1 MDNNQIYHFV
11 KVKTKG
17 DEDSKGTWL
26 LEADS
31 LRVINEHFK
40 KYVGAEIKQGMKEI
54 ISRINGKVGHYT
66 NSFASTVDTIMQFGE
81 KPYLVIATELEFED
95 VNINYSNLKD
105 YVGYNKDGELYHSDV
120 MSFMI
125 KNELFVE
132 NELKEYLY
140 PLFEEEKRKIIERE
154 LAEYERIKNKYNLN

>member
-1 MDNNQIYHFV
+1 MIDIDFNKVIHGEQILFNKCKGKTIKDTYIGNEILCIIFDDNSFV
-11 KVKTKG
+11 F
-17 DEDSKGTWL
+17 
-26 LEADS
+26 LE
-31 LRVINEHFK
+31 
-40 KYVGAEIKQGMKEI
+40 KYDDYEN
-54 ISRINGKVGHYT
+54 ISR
-66 NSFASTVDTIMQFGE
+66 
-81 KPYLVIATELEFED
+81 FED

-140 PLFEEEKRKIIERE
+140 PLFEEEKKKIIERE

>member
-1 MDNNQIYHFV
+1 MIDIDFNKVIHGEQILFNKCKGKTIKDTYIGNEILCIIFDDNSFV
-11 KVKTKG
+11 Y
-17 DEDSKGTWL
+17 
-26 LEADS
+26 LEEYDDYG
-31 LRVINEHFK
+31 N
-40 KYVGAEIKQGMKEI
+40 
-54 ISRINGKVGHYT
+54 ISR
-66 NSFASTVDTIMQFGE
+66 
-81 KPYLVIATELEFED
+81 FED

-140 PLFEEEKRKIIERE
+140 PLFEEKKKKIIERE

>member
-1 MDNNQIYHFV
+1 MAYTNGLSKETSECLRKQSFRIIFDDNSFV
-11 KVKTKG
+11 Y
-17 DEDSKGTWL
+17 
-26 LEADS
+26 LEEYDDYG
-31 LRVINEHFK
+31 N
-40 KYVGAEIKQGMKEI
+40 
-54 ISRINGKVGHYT
+54 ISR
-66 NSFASTVDTIMQFGE
+66 
-81 KPYLVIATELEFED
+81 FED

-154 LAEYERIKNKYNLN
+154 LVEYERIKNKYNLN

>member
-1 MDNNQIYHFV
+1 MIDIDFNKVIHGEQILFNKCKGKTIKDTYIGNEILCIIFDDNSFV
-11 KVKTKG
+11 Y
-17 DEDSKGTWL
+17 
-26 LEADS
+26 LEEYDDYG
-31 LRVINEHFK
+31 N
-40 KYVGAEIKQGMKEI
+40 
-54 ISRINGKVGHYT
+54 ISR
-66 NSFASTVDTIMQFGE
+66 
-81 KPYLVIATELEFED
+81 FED

>member
-1 MDNNQIYHFV
+1 MIDIDFNKVIHGEQILFNKCKGKIIKDTYIGNEILCIIFDDNSFV
-11 KVKTKG
+11 Y
-17 DEDSKGTWL
+17 
-26 LEADS
+26 LEEYDDYG
-31 LRVINEHFK
+31 N
-40 KYVGAEIKQGMKEI
+40 
-54 ISRINGKVGHYT
+54 ISR
-66 NSFASTVDTIMQFGE
+66 
-81 KPYLVIATELEFED
+81 FED
-95 VNINYSNLKD
+95 VNINYSNFKD

-140 PLFEEEKRKIIERE
+140 PLFEEEKKKIIERE

>member
-1 MDNNQIYHFV
+1 MIDIDFNKVIHGEQILFNKCKGKIIKDTYIGNEILCIIFDDNSFV
-11 KVKTKG
+11 Y
-17 DEDSKGTWL
+17 
-26 LEADS
+26 LEEYDDYE
-31 LRVINEHFK
+31 N
-40 KYVGAEIKQGMKEI
+40 
-54 ISRINGKVGHYT
+54 ISR
-66 NSFASTVDTIMQFGE
+66 
-81 KPYLVIATELEFED
+81 FED

-120 MSFMI
+120 ISFMI

-140 PLFEEEKRKIIERE
+140 PLFEEEKKKIIERE

>member
-1 MDNNQIYHFV
+1 MIDIDFNKVIHGEQILFNKCKGKIIKDTYIGNEILCIIFDDNSFV
-11 KVKTKG
+11 Y
-17 DEDSKGTWL
+17 
-26 LEADS
+26 LEEYDDYG
-31 LRVINEHFK
+31 N
-40 KYVGAEIKQGMKEI
+40 
-54 ISRINGKVGHYT
+54 ISR
-66 NSFASTVDTIMQFGE
+66 
-81 KPYLVIATELEFED
+81 FED

>member
-1 MDNNQIYHFV
+1 MIDIDFNKVIHGEQILFNKCKGKTIKDTYIGNEILCIIFDDNSFV
-11 KVKTKG
+11 Y
-17 DEDSKGTWL
+17 
-26 LEADS
+26 LEEYDDYG
-31 LRVINEHFK
+31 N
-40 KYVGAEIKQGMKEI
+40 
-54 ISRINGKVGHYT
+54 ISR
-66 NSFASTVDTIMQFGE
+66 
-81 KPYLVIATELEFED
+81 FED

-105 YVGYNKDGELYHSDV
+105 DVGYNKDGELYHSDV

>member
-1 MDNNQIYHFV
+1 MIDIDFNKVMHGEQILFNKCKGKTIKDTYIGNEILCIIFDDNSFV
-11 KVKTKG
+11 Y
-17 DEDSKGTWL
+17 
-26 LEADS
+26 LEEYDDYG
-31 LRVINEHFK
+31 N
-40 KYVGAEIKQGMKEI
+40 
-54 ISRINGKVGHYT
+54 ISR
-66 NSFASTVDTIMQFGE
+66 FD
-81 KPYLVIATELEFED
+81 D

-125 KNELFVE
+125 KNELFVK

-140 PLFEEEKRKIIERE
+140 PLFEEEKKKIIERE

>member
-1 MDNNQIYHFV
+1 MIDIDFNKVIHGEQILFN
-11 KVKTKG
+11 KCKGKTIKDTYIG
-17 DEDSKGTWL
+17 
-26 LEADS
+26 
-31 LRVINEHFK
+31 NE
-40 KYVGAEIKQGMKEI
+40 ILCI
-54 ISRINGKVGHYT
+54 IFDD
-66 NSFASTVDTIMQFGE
+66 NSFV
-81 KPYLVIATELEFED
+81 YLEEYDDYENISKFED

>member
-1 MDNNQIYHFV
+1 MIDIDFNKVIHGEQILFNKCKGKTIKDTYIGNEILCIIFDDNSFV
-11 KVKTKG
+11 Y
-17 DEDSKGTWL
+17 
-26 LEADS
+26 LEEYDDYG
-31 LRVINEHFK
+31 N
-40 KYVGAEIKQGMKEI
+40 
-54 ISRINGKVGHYT
+54 ISR
-66 NSFASTVDTIMQFGE
+66 
-81 KPYLVIATELEFED
+81 FED

-125 KNELFVE
+125 KNELFVK

>member
-1 MDNNQIYHFV
+1 MIDIDFNKVMHGEQILFNKCKGKTIKDTYIGNEILCIIFDDNSFV
-11 KVKTKG
+11 Y
-17 DEDSKGTWL
+17 
-26 LEADS
+26 LEEYDDYG
-31 LRVINEHFK
+31 N
-40 KYVGAEIKQGMKEI
+40 
-54 ISRINGKVGHYT
+54 ISR
-66 NSFASTVDTIMQFGE
+66 
-81 KPYLVIATELEFED
+81 FED

-105 YVGYNKDGELYHSDV
+105 YVGYNKNGELYHSDV

-140 PLFEEEKRKIIERE
+140 PLFEEEKNKIIERE

>member
-1 MDNNQIYHFV
+1 MIDIDFNKVMHGEQILFNKCKGKTIKDTYIGNEILCIIFDDNSFV
-11 KVKTKG
+11 Y
-17 DEDSKGTWL
+17 
-26 LEADS
+26 LEEYDDYG
-31 LRVINEHFK
+31 N
-40 KYVGAEIKQGMKEI
+40 
-54 ISRINGKVGHYT
+54 ISR
-66 NSFASTVDTIMQFGE
+66 
-81 KPYLVIATELEFED
+81 FED

-140 PLFEEEKRKIIERE
+140 PLFEEEKKKIIERE

>member
-1 MDNNQIYHFV
+1 MIDIDFNKVMHGEQILFNKCKGKTIKDTYIGNEILCIIFDDNSFV
-11 KVKTKG
+11 Y
-17 DEDSKGTWL
+17 
-26 LEADS
+26 LEEYDDYG
-31 LRVINEHFK
+31 N
-40 KYVGAEIKQGMKEI
+40 
-54 ISRINGKVGHYT
+54 ISR
-66 NSFASTVDTIMQFGE
+66 
-81 KPYLVIATELEFED
+81 FED

>member
-1 MDNNQIYHFV
+1 MIDIDFNKVIHGEQILFNKCKGKIIKDTYIGNEILCIIFDDNSFV
-11 KVKTKG
+11 Y
-17 DEDSKGTWL
+17 
-26 LEADS
+26 LEEYDDYE
-31 LRVINEHFK
+31 N
-40 KYVGAEIKQGMKEI
+40 
-54 ISRINGKVGHYT
+54 ISR
-66 NSFASTVDTIMQFGE
+66 
-81 KPYLVIATELEFED
+81 FED

-105 YVGYNKDGELYHSDV
+105 YVGYNKDGKLYHSDV

-140 PLFEEEKRKIIERE
+140 PLFEEEKKKIIERE

>member
-1 MDNNQIYHFV
+1 MIDIDFNKVIHGEQILFNKCKGKTIKDTYIGNEILCIIFDDNSFV
-11 KVKTKG
+11 Y
-17 DEDSKGTWL
+17 
-26 LEADS
+26 LEEYDDYG
-31 LRVINEHFK
+31 N
-40 KYVGAEIKQGMKEI
+40 
-54 ISRINGKVGHYT
+54 ISR
-66 NSFASTVDTIMQFGE
+66 
-81 KPYLVIATELEFED
+81 FED

-132 NELKEYLY
+132 NELKKYLY

>member
-1 MDNNQIYHFV
+1 MIDIDFNKVIHGEQILFNKCKGKTIKDTYIGNEILCIIFDDNSFV
-11 KVKTKG
+11 Y
-17 DEDSKGTWL
+17 
-26 LEADS
+26 LEEYDDYG
-31 LRVINEHFK
+31 N
-40 KYVGAEIKQGMKEI
+40 
-54 ISRINGKVGHYT
+54 ISR
-66 NSFASTVDTIMQFGE
+66 
-81 KPYLVIATELEFED
+81 FED

-154 LAEYERIKNKYNLN
+154 LAEYERIKNKYNLD

>member
-1 MDNNQIYHFV
+1 MIDIDFNKVMHGEQILFNKCKGNTIKDTYIGNEILCIIFDDNSFV
-11 KVKTKG
+11 Y
-17 DEDSKGTWL
+17 
-26 LEADS
+26 LEEYDDYG
-31 LRVINEHFK
+31 N
-40 KYVGAEIKQGMKEI
+40 
-54 ISRINGKVGHYT
+54 ISR
-66 NSFASTVDTIMQFGE
+66 
-81 KPYLVIATELEFED
+81 FED

-140 PLFEEEKRKIIERE
+140 PLFEEEKKKIIERE

>member
-1 MDNNQIYHFV
+1 MIDIDFNKVIHGEQILFNKCKGKTIKDTYIGNEILCIIFDDNSFV
-11 KVKTKG
+11 Y
-17 DEDSKGTWL
+17 
-26 LEADS
+26 LEEYDDYG
-31 LRVINEHFK
+31 N
-40 KYVGAEIKQGMKEI
+40 
-54 ISRINGKVGHYT
+54 ISR
-66 NSFASTVDTIMQFGE
+66 
-81 KPYLVIATELEFED
+81 FED

-140 PLFEEEKRKIIERE
+140 PLFEEEKRSNRDGRRTTENGRGSKKRG
-154 LAEYERIKNKYNLN
+154 RDS

>member
-1 MDNNQIYHFV
+1 MIDIDFYKVIHGEQILFNKCKGKIIKDTYIGNEILCIIFDDNSFV
-11 KVKTKG
+11 Y
-17 DEDSKGTWL
+17 
-26 LEADS
+26 LEEYDDYG
-31 LRVINEHFK
+31 N
-40 KYVGAEIKQGMKEI
+40 
-54 ISRINGKVGHYT
+54 ISR
-66 NSFASTVDTIMQFGE
+66 FD
-81 KPYLVIATELEFED
+81 D

-132 NELKEYLY
+132 NELKEYLH
-140 PLFEEEKRKIIERE
+140 PLFEEEKKKIIERE

>member
-1 MDNNQIYHFV
+1 MIDIDFNKVIHGEQILFNKCKGKTIKDTYIGNEILCIIFDDNSFV
-11 KVKTKG
+11 Y
-17 DEDSKGTWL
+17 
-26 LEADS
+26 LEEYDDYG
-31 LRVINEHFK
+31 N
-40 KYVGAEIKQGMKEI
+40 
-54 ISRINGKVGHYT
+54 ISR
-66 NSFASTVDTIMQFGE
+66 
-81 KPYLVIATELEFED
+81 FE
-95 VNINYSNLKD
+95 SNLKD
-105 YVGYNKDGELYHSDV
+105 YVGYNKDGELYYSDV

>member
-1 MDNNQIYHFV
+1 MIDIDFNKVIHGEQILFNKCKGKIIKDTYIGNEILCIIFDDNSFV
-11 KVKTKG
+11 Y
-17 DEDSKGTWL
+17 
-26 LEADS
+26 LEEYDDYG
-31 LRVINEHFK
+31 N
-40 KYVGAEIKQGMKEI
+40 
-54 ISRINGKVGHYT
+54 ISR
-66 NSFASTVDTIMQFGE
+66 
-81 KPYLVIATELEFED
+81 FED

-120 MSFMI
+120 ISFMI

-140 PLFEEEKRKIIERE
+140 PLFEEEKKKIIERE

>member
-1 MDNNQIYHFV
+1 MIDIDFNKVIHGEQILFNKCKGKTIKDTYIGNEILCIIFDDNSFV
-11 KVKTKG
+11 Y
-17 DEDSKGTWL
+17 
-26 LEADS
+26 LEEYDDYE
-31 LRVINEHFK
+31 N
-40 KYVGAEIKQGMKEI
+40 
-54 ISRINGKVGHYT
+54 ISR
-66 NSFASTVDTIMQFGE
+66 
-81 KPYLVIATELEFED
+81 FED

>member
-1 MDNNQIYHFV
+1 MIDIDFNKVIHGEQILFNKCKGKTIKDTYIGNEILCIIFDDNSFV
-11 KVKTKG
+11 Y
-17 DEDSKGTWL
+17 
-26 LEADS
+26 LEEYDDYG
-31 LRVINEHFK
+31 N
-40 KYVGAEIKQGMKEI
+40 
-54 ISRINGKVGHYT
+54 ISR
-66 NSFASTVDTIMQFGE
+66 
-81 KPYLVIATELEFED
+81 FED

-140 PLFEEEKRKIIERE
+140 PLFEEEKRKIMERE

>member
-1 MDNNQIYHFV
+1 MIDIDFNKVMHGEQILFNKCKGKTIKDTYIGNEILCIIFDDNSFV
-11 KVKTKG
+11 Y
-17 DEDSKGTWL
+17 
-26 LEADS
+26 LEEYDDYG
-31 LRVINEHFK
+31 N
-40 KYVGAEIKQGMKEI
+40 
-54 ISRINGKVGHYT
+54 ISR
-66 NSFASTVDTIMQFGE
+66 
-81 KPYLVIATELEFED
+81 FED

-140 PLFEEEKRKIIERE
+140 PFFEEEKKKIIERE

>member
-1 MDNNQIYHFV
+1 MIDIDFNKVIHGEQILFNKCKGKTIKDTYIGNEILCIIFDDNSFV
-11 KVKTKG
+11 Y
-17 DEDSKGTWL
+17 
-26 LEADS
+26 LEEYDDYG
-31 LRVINEHFK
+31 N
-40 KYVGAEIKQGMKEI
+40 
-54 ISRINGKVGHYT
+54 ISR
-66 NSFASTVDTIMQFGE
+66 
-81 KPYLVIATELEFED
+81 FED

-140 PLFEEEKRKIIERE
+140 PLFEEKKRKIIERE

>member
-1 MDNNQIYHFV
+1 MIDIDFNKVIHGEQILFNKCKGKTIKDTYIGNEILCIIFDDNSFV
-11 KVKTKG
+11 Y
-17 DEDSKGTWL
+17 
-26 LEADS
+26 LEEYDDYG
-31 LRVINEHFK
+31 N
-40 KYVGAEIKQGMKEI
+40 
-54 ISRINGKVGHYT
+54 ISR
-66 NSFASTVDTIMQFGE
+66 FD
-81 KPYLVIATELEFED
+81 D

-140 PLFEEEKRKIIERE
+140 PLFEEEKKKIIERE

>member
-1 MDNNQIYHFV
+1 MIDIDFNKVMHGEQILFNKCKGKTIKDTYIGNEILCIIFDNNSFV
-11 KVKTKG
+11 Y
-17 DEDSKGTWL
+17 
-26 LEADS
+26 LEEYDDYG
-31 LRVINEHFK
+31 N
-40 KYVGAEIKQGMKEI
+40 
-54 ISRINGKVGHYT
+54 ISR
-66 NSFASTVDTIMQFGE
+66 
-81 KPYLVIATELEFED
+81 FED

-140 PLFEEEKRKIIERE
+140 PLFEEEKKKIIERE

>member
-1 MDNNQIYHFV
+1 MIDIDFNKVIHGEQILFNKCKGKTIKDTYIGNEILCIIFDDNSFV
-11 KVKTKG
+11 Y
-17 DEDSKGTWL
+17 
-26 LEADS
+26 LEEYDDYG
-31 LRVINEHFK
+31 N
-40 KYVGAEIKQGMKEI
+40 
-54 ISRINGKVGHYT
+54 ISR
-66 NSFASTVDTIMQFGE
+66 
-81 KPYLVIATELEFED
+81 FED

-105 YVGYNKDGELYHSDV
+105 YVVYNKDGELYHSDV

>member
-1 MDNNQIYHFV
+1 MIDIDFNKIIHGEQILFNKCKGKTIKDTYIGNEILCIIFDDNSFV
-11 KVKTKG
+11 Y
-17 DEDSKGTWL
+17 
-26 LEADS
+26 LEEYDDYG
-31 LRVINEHFK
+31 N
-40 KYVGAEIKQGMKEI
+40 
-54 ISRINGKVGHYT
+54 ISR
-66 NSFASTVDTIMQFGE
+66 
-81 KPYLVIATELEFED
+81 FED

-140 PLFEEEKRKIIERE
+140 PLFDEEKRKIIERE

>member
-1 MDNNQIYHFV
+1 MIDIDFNKVMHGEQILFN
-11 KVKTKG
+11 KCKGKTIKDTYIG
-17 DEDSKGTWL
+17 
-26 LEADS
+26 
-31 LRVINEHFK
+31 NE
-40 KYVGAEIKQGMKEI
+40 ILCI
-54 ISRINGKVGHYT
+54 IFDD
-66 NSFASTVDTIMQFGE
+66 NSFVYLEEYDDYGNIST
-81 KPYLVIATELEFED
+81 FED

-140 PLFEEEKRKIIERE
+140 PLFEEEKKKIIERE

>member
-1 MDNNQIYHFV
+1 MIDIDFYKVIHGEQILFNKCKGKTIKDTYIGNEILCIIFDDNSFV
-11 KVKTKG
+11 Y
-17 DEDSKGTWL
+17 
-26 LEADS
+26 LEEYDDYG
-31 LRVINEHFK
+31 N
-40 KYVGAEIKQGMKEI
+40 
-54 ISRINGKVGHYT
+54 ISR
-66 NSFASTVDTIMQFGE
+66 FD
-81 KPYLVIATELEFED
+81 D

-120 MSFMI
+120 ISFMI

-140 PLFEEEKRKIIERE
+140 PLFEEEKKKIIERE